1 VKAALY
7 SRFSTDRQNES
18 SIADQ
23 VRICSEYVAR
33 QGGTVVE
40 RFEDQGISG
49 AALGNR
55 PGVLMLQE
63 GAFAQRF
70 DAIVVTDLTRLSRS
84 QGDLSKMIDRL
95 TAHGVRVIGVQD
107 GYDSAR
113 RGHKLQAGLSGI
125 IGEAFREMV
134 KDRTYAALESRA
146 KAGRPTGGRAYG
158 YRDGK
163 IDRGEA
169 FMVLE
174 IFGRFADGMSP
185 RAIAADLNARRI
197 PSPGASWKRTERR
210 ASGWMGSA
218 IRVIVRNERYCGVVH
233 WNTSEWRKDPDTGR
247 RKRVMRPRSEWVSH
261 VDESLRIV
269 SDDLWERAQLR
280 VRPPKDGKRF
290 KTGGKPKFLLSG
302 LLVCDVCGAHY
313 TITDQRSYGC
323 SSFHNGRACSNSI
336 RVRRD
341 RAEAVL
347 IDPIRKEL
355 LSPERAERMAKEMQ
369 AGYIERLR
377 AMQARAVEQPQ
388 ELQELT
394 GRIERLRERLRRGD
408 PDMTPDEIQAA
419 IERAEAKAQELRSLE
434 SRTQPVLRA
443 FAMLPRAA
451 EAYRRQIALGL
462 EGNPRATLK
471 ARSIVRDLFGGE
483 IRLVPEPD
491 GGLTAHWNLHRE
503 ALLKGLGTYGSGGA
517 LLVGFLV
524 RRARR
529 AHGGCAGL
537 VEIHGS
543 EGAAPDAARVEAHH
557 VV

>member
-1 VKAALY
+1 MESKKVKAALY

-18 SIADQ
+18 SISDQ
-23 VRICSEYVAR
+23 VRICSEYVER
-33 QGGTVVE
+33 QGWTVVE

-55 PGVLMLQE
+55 PGVLTLQE
-63 GAFAQRF
+63 AALAHRV

-95 TAHGVRVIGVQD
+95 TAQGVRIIGVQD

-174 IFGRFADGMSP
+174 IFGKFAEGISP
-185 RAIAADLNARRI
+185 RSIAADLNARRI
-197 PSPGASWKRTERR
+197 PSPGSSWNRTLRR
-210 ASGWMGSA
+210 AKGWMGSA
-218 IRVIVRNERYCGVVH
+218 IRVIVRNERYRGVIH

-247 RKRVMRPRSEWVSH
+247 RKRVVRPRSEWVTH

-269 SDDLWERAQLR
+269 SDDLWARAQHR
-280 VRPPKDGKRF
+280 VQPGKDGKRL

-302 LLVCDVCGAHY
+302 LLVCDVCSAHY

-341 RAEAVL
+341 RAETVL
-347 IDPIRKEL
+347 IDPIRKDL
-355 LSPERAERMAKEMQ
+355 LSAERAQRMAREMQ
-369 AGYIERLR
+369 FEYVERVR
-377 AMQARAVEQPQ
+377 ATQTRRAEYPQ
-388 ELQELT
+388 ELRDLI
-394 GRIERLRERLRRGD
+394 GRIERLRDRLKRGD

-419 IERAEAKAQELRSLE
+419 IERAEAKAHELQSLDA
-434 SRTQPVLRA
+434 RTAPALKV
-443 FAMLPRAA
+443 FTMLPRAA

-462 EGNPRATLK
+462 EGEPRATLK
-471 ARSIVRDLFGGE
+471 ARSILRDLFGGE

-503 ALLKGLGTYGSGGA
+503 ALLKGLGTYGSGG
-517 LLVGFLV
+517 
-524 RRARR
+524 R
-529 AHGGCAGL
+529 
-537 VEIHGS
+537 I
-543 EGAAPDAARVEAHH
+543 
-557 VV
+557 